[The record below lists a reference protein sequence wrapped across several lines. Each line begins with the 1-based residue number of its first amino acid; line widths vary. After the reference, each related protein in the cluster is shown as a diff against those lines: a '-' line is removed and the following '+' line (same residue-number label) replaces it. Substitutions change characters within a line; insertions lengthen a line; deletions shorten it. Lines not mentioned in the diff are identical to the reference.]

1 MGKGLT
7 EVEGEL
13 GIDLGPEVFHVARG
27 LSQVLGSPHLLVL
40 KFHRLS
46 HLCCFLLTLIST
58 SIEKERKRRKK
69 KKKRPGISMY
79 NGQISHDISFLEKK
93 KSGMG

>member
-46 HLCCFLLTLIST
+46 HLCCFLLTSYILSY
-58 SIEKERKRRKK
+58 RKRKK
-69 KKKRPGISMY
+69 KKK
-79 NGQISHDISFLEKK
+79 KK
-93 KSGMG
+93 RLGD